1 MTNTTRPL
9 ALLMLTLPLLVPACG
24 VFGRSP
30 IGLELRESGR
40 FDSEWRRYL
49 QLPPHKSLAF
59 AGEVEGRY
67 VIGYGFDEIS
77 GHAAEYAA
85 LKDCEI
91 RRVDKRI
98 ESECRTV
105 AIDDEFIDED
115 GDLLGS
121 IRAD

>member
-1 MTNTTRPL
+1 MTKMTRPF
-9 ALLMLTLPLLVPACG
+9 ALLIVAMPMLAAACG
-24 VFGRSP
+24 FGRSP

-40 FDSEWRRYL
+40 FDSEWRHYL
-49 QLPPHKSLAF
+49 KLTPHKSLAF

-67 VIGYGFDEIS
+67 VIGYGFDEIT

-85 LKDCEI
+85 LRDCEI

-98 ESECRTV
+98 EPECRTV
-105 AIDDEFIDED
+105 AIDDKFIDED

-121 IRAD
+121 IRSD